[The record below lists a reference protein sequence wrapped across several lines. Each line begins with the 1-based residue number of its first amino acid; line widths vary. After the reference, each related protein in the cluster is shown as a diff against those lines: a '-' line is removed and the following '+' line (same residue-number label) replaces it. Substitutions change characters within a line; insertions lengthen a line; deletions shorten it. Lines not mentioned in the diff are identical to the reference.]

1 MSKNNKK
8 SRRENVTES
17 YENFESGIFRFFR
30 SFSNLIDTFLFNQR
44 YAVGVSLIL
53 AILMY
58 FSVAYNNDALGFN
71 NSLLYS
77 RQINNVEVSAKYSNT
92 TYELVGLPESCQITL
107 TGDAGNVTSASN
119 NKGYCLANLEGLV
132 EGIHTVE
139 LEAIG
144 YGDSVEKIV
153 TPTEVTITLNK
164 KTTGQFAIGY
174 DFINTNKMD
183 DVYVLGS
190 PEFAAS
196 KVNVRASQ
204 DTLDKIAFVKALI
217 DVSGVNEDF
226 TTNAQLVAYDTSG
239 EPVVADIVPSSIEV
253 SVPVKSPSKVVP
265 ITLET
270 TGVVPNDLA
279 IESITMDH
287 QTVTIYAP
295 ESVLSK
301 VDQVTVSI
309 DASTLNKDTKISQPI
324 ILPSGVTSSDITK
337 VTLDVILGEL
347 TTKIESNVPIN
358 YKNNKDGLTFVADT
372 AVTSV
377 KVIGTVNNIDSI
389 TAKDIQV
396 YFDMSTAVVGPQEFD
411 LEIIQNTNPYIRYEL
426 IDPTISGLVEDN
438 TVDGNDEGN
447 G

>member
-1 MSKNNKK
+1 
-8 SRRENVTES
+8 
-17 YENFESGIFRFFR
+17 
-30 SFSNLIDTFLFNQR
+30 
-44 YAVGVSLIL
+44 
-53 AILMY
+53 
-58 FSVAYNNDALGFN
+58 
-71 NSLLYS
+71 
-77 RQINNVEVSAKYSNT
+77 
-92 TYELVGLPESCQITL
+92 VGLPESCQITL